1 MNSKTRMTCVL
12 AGILFVLFSLPAHA
26 QVGYQVSLL
35 NSATGEP
42 RANVTVSAQVK
53 ITDSKGTVIC
63 SEMKQA
69 TSNDFGVLSLMVGK
83 EDSFKDVDT
92 GALPLFIEVTV
103 DGKLIGKTQI
113 LSVPVAEIATKLKSS
128 FTKEDLVG
136 TWDYVIG
143 NEYEPRLY
151 TFRQDNTG
159 KFPCYFDSPVTKREG
174 NFEYEID
181 GNNVYLYVTAQCWER
196 RVDVDGNDS
205 WVSSIESYAEVYRWK
220 NGILFPLDS
229 FSTNGLHKK

>member
-1 MNSKTRMTCVL
+1 MNSKTRMACVL

-83 EDSFKDVDT
+83 EDTFKDVDT

-136 TWDYVIG
+136 TWKIDCFDCTP
-143 NEYEPRLY
+143 YEF
-151 TFRQDNTG
+151 TFLQDNMG
-159 KFPCYFDSPVTKREG
+159 KVSFNESWGRLEG
-174 NFEYEID
+174 KFEYEID
-181 GNNVYLYVTAQCWER
+181 GNNIYIFSTCQIWNQHFDSNGNEYWETYT
-196 RVDVDGNDS
+196 DS
-205 WVSSIESYAEVYRWK
+205 RTWCFRWK
-220 NGILFPLDS
+220 NGILFSLDS
-229 FSTNGLHKK
+229 YADCHKQ